1 MLNNSDRAL
10 ESEATATP
18 AIAEEAR
25 LTSRFR
31 TTALCL
37 MTAIG
42 VIEAVFSRHSIQD
55 DGVSYLDMGD
65 AIVRGDWNTA
75 VNGHWSPLYPWLQG
89 LALRLFKPGAYSQF
103 SVVHF
108 VNFLIYLFALGC
120 FDFLLGVA
128 VADRPGAGTA
138 GVASGTNRLPKWAV
152 FAVGYS
158 VFLWSFVSVIT
169 IRVVGP
175 ETLMAGFLYLAVG
188 LLLQTWARPQSFSRF
203 VLLGAVLGLGYLAK
217 APMFPLA
224 FVFFAAAWILAGG
237 WKRATPRVLVA
248 MLAFLAV
255 SGPWIMALSRAKGRF
270 MFGDSAR
277 YNYVLFLDGAGPA
290 GYFQNLG
297 IATGHFTHPVR
308 QIFDSPPVYEFATP
322 IKGTLPVWDDPSY
335 WSDGA
340 VPRFS
345 LKRQLSVTGDWLAF
359 YFDMLFTSQTA
370 LFVGFVVLT
379 FMGGRDLFLK
389 SLTARWPVWVIGLAG
404 LGMYALVHVEL
415 RYIAAFVTLFWVG
428 LFSGLEMP
436 RGREGRRLA
445 FLVTLAVVIAVTSP
459 IAESVVDHTKR
470 AFRRQP
476 HNHWRVA
483 EDLRRLGIKPGDRVG
498 RLPTHFGLGW
508 ARLLRVTV
516 VAQIPIEYSENFWCA
531 KPDAQAQ
538 VIETIRRLGVTAIVA
553 EQIPPNGVC
562 APGPEW
568 HKVGD
573 GSYCALKLEPEG
585 AK

>member
-1 MLNNSDRAL
+1 VD
-10 ESEATATP
+10 SEATATA
-18 AIAEEAR
+18 AIADEA
-25 LTSRFR
+25 LLASRVR
-31 TTALCL
+31 SAAWSVITL
-37 MTAIG
+37 IG
-42 VIEAVFSRHSIQD
+42 LIEAVFSRHSVQD

-65 AIVRGDWNTA
+65 ALVRGDWKTA
-75 VNGHWSPLYPWLQG
+75 INGHWSPLYPWLQG

-108 VNFLIYLFALGC
+108 VNFLIYLFAFGC
-120 FDFLLGVA
+120 FDFMLRAA
-128 VADRPGAGTA
+128 VADRPESGRG
-138 GVASGTNRLPKWAV
+138 GVSCQTTRLPKWAV
-152 FAVGYS
+152 FGVGYA

-175 ETLMAGFLYLAVG
+175 ETLMAGFLFLAVG
-188 LLLQTWARPQSFSRF
+188 LLLEASARSQCYSRS
-203 VLLGAVLGLGYLAK
+203 VLLGAALGLGYLAK
-217 APMFPLA
+217 APMFPIA
-224 FVFFAAAWILAGG
+224 FVFFAVAWVLAGG
-237 WKRATPRVLVA
+237 WTGGWKGATPRVLAAILV
-248 MLAFLAV
+248 FGAV
-255 SGPWIMALSRAKGRF
+255 SGPWITALSRAKGRL

-277 YNYVLFLDGAGPA
+277 YNYILFLDGAGPS

-345 LKRQLSVTGDWLAF
+345 LRRQLSVTGDWLAF
-359 YFDMLFTSQTA
+359 YFDLLFSSQVS
-370 LFVGFVVLT
+370 LFVGFVVLS

-389 SLTARWPVWVIGLAG
+389 SVKTWWPVWLIGLAG

-415 RYIAAFVTLFWVG
+415 RYIAAFVTLIWVG
-428 LFSGLEMP
+428 LFSGIKIP
-436 RGREGRRLA
+436 QVRESRRLVL
-445 FLVTLAVVIAVTSP
+445 LVTLAVVIAMAVP
-459 IAESVVDHTKR
+459 MADSVIDHARLT
-470 AFRRQP
+470 FLGQP
-476 HNHWRVA
+476 HTQWRVA
-483 EDLRRLGIKPGDRVG
+483 EDLRKLGVIPGDRVA
-498 RLPTHFGLGW
+498 RLPAHFGLGW

-516 VAQIPIEYSENFWCA
+516 VTQIPFEDSDNFWCA
-531 KPDAQAQ
+531 KPEVQAQ
-538 VIETIRRLGVTAIVA
+538 VIDAFRRLGVTAFVA
-553 EQIPPNGVC
+553 EQIPPNGAC

-573 GSYCALKLEPEG
+573 SYYALKLEPEA